1 MGMELRKTGSAR
13 GRSSRSEPTR
23 LPEAEETRLRL
34 AAIVESSDDAIVG
47 KTLEGIITSWNAAAT
62 RIFGYEA
69 GEIIGKSVLTLIPP
83 ELQHEEPVI
92 LGKLRSG
99 ERIEHYETKRRRKDG
114 MILDVSL
121 TISPV
126 KDSTGRVIGSSKIA
140 RDISD
145 RKRAEAALIQSE
157 KMAAIGRMA
166 AAIAHEVN
174 NPLEAITN
182 LAYLLTVNPSLNEE
196 ARGFAHMLLDEVER
210 ASRITKQ
217 TLTFYRDSAVPVPVK
232 LAELVHSVL
241 QLHGPA
247 LMKKSIRV
255 HRLIRD
261 EDVTTLG
268 FAAELRQ
275 VIANLLLNAIDAVPT
290 GGLLWIK
297 VGHHGTGE
305 VCVSVADN
313 GCGIPAER
321 RHRLFEPF
329 FTTKPGRGTGLG
341 LWVSD
346 GIVTKHGGR
355 IRVTSSTRR
364 GHSGTVF
371 TVLLPAAGT
380 VERSSAA

>member
-1 MGMELRKTGSAR
+1 MELRKTGTAR
-13 GRSSRSEPTR
+13 GRSSSPEPTR
-23 LPEAEETRLRL
+23 LTEAEETRLWL
-34 AAIVESSDDAIVG
+34 AAIVESSEDAIVG
-47 KTLEGIITSWNAAAT
+47 KTLEGIITSWNAAAS
-62 RIFGYEA
+62 RIFGYDA

-92 LGKLRSG
+92 LAKLRSG

-114 MILDVSL
+114 SILDVSL

-126 KDSTGRVIGSSKIA
+126 KDGRGRVIGSSKIA

-157 KMAAIGRMA
+157 KLAAIGRMA

-182 LAYLLTVNPSLNEE
+182 LAYLLTINPSLNEE
-196 ARGFAHMLLDEVER
+196 ARSFARMLLDEVER

-217 TLTFYRDSAVPVPVK
+217 TLAFYRDSAVPVPVK
-232 LAELVHSVL
+232 LAELVDSVL

-255 HRLIRD
+255 QRLICD

-275 VIANLLLNAIDAVPT
+275 VVANLLLNAIDAVPT
-290 GGLLWIK
+290 GGLLWVK
-297 VGHHGTGE
+297 VGHHGAGE
-305 VCVSVADN
+305 VCVSIADN

-329 FTTKPGRGTGLG
+329 FTAKPGRGTGLG
-341 LWVSD
+341 LWVSG
-346 GIVTKHGGR
+346 GIVRKHSGR

-371 TVLLPAAGT
+371 TVLLPVARA
-380 VERSSAA
+380 VERSNAA